1 MSSSYDVFPPPPQD
15 AAAPASAPVRRRTK
29 PLPLPEVAR
38 AQKQAQTRGLVA
50 GMAAGVGGV
59 AGRTLS
65 AELTALRDSEV
76 RLGRAAADA
85 QPQHGGAAAVAA
97 PRRQPGAG
105 EEEMLAW
112 DMQAGAQQQHE
123 AGVAGLWQYQDTAAT
138 TRGDH

>member
-1 MSSSYDVFPPPPQD
+1 LLLRPLLRLTPN
-15 AAAPASAPVRRRTK
+15 RT
-29 PLPLPEVAR
+29 L
-38 AQKQAQTRGLVA
+38 GLSFLL
-50 GMAAGVGGV
+50 GSTTGFLV